1 MGHFGIRAGLCHPAA
16 PWSLTVCLLAARF
29 SSLWVLQSTALSL
42 FREEELKNHHALLL
56 QELLFF
62 APQDFL

>member
-1 MGHFGIRAGLCHPAA
+1 MGHFGIGAGLCHPAT
-16 PWSLTVCLLAARF
+16 PCSLAACSLAARF

-42 FREEELKNHHALLL
+42 FQGEELKNHRALLL